1 LFFLPS
7 HGSSEPLSGSRQTA
21 GPDQYV
27 SLPEQEI
34 RFCEITYSAG
44 TKYFDLARKAK
55 TARDNRN
62 GILESEAQKAM
73 TAIANERNMDISNL
87 LQQTGLS
94 FESWVVDLLE
104 IEAPNET
111 KITFSVSPS
120 CSKDTIIHISAPA
133 KGPHIATLSTKQ
145 KGDTLIVSGRFDARE
160 AGSKNQKPVR
170 LEGSITERGSM
181 EEPEYNAT
189 LR

>member
-1 LFFLPS
+1 
-7 HGSSEPLSGSRQTA
+7 
-21 GPDQYV
+21 
-27 SLPEQEI
+27 
-34 RFCEITYSAG
+34 
-44 TKYFDLARKAK
+44 
-55 TARDNRN
+55 
-62 GILESEAQKAM
+62 LENEAQKAM
-73 TAIANERNMDISNL
+73 TATANERSIDVSNL

-104 IEAPNET
+104 IEAPNEI

-145 KGDTLIVSGRFDARE
+145 KGDTLIVSGRFDERE
-160 AGSKNQKPVR
+160 GGNRNQKPVR

-181 EEPEYNAT
+181 EEPEYHAT